1 MMKGAEGPGKKK
13 KNQKKTK
20 KTERNGR
27 QVGLIIAQ
35 RFYFKGKV

>member
-1 MMKGAEGPGKKK
+1 MMKGAEGPGKEKK
-13 KNQKKTK
+13 KQKKTK